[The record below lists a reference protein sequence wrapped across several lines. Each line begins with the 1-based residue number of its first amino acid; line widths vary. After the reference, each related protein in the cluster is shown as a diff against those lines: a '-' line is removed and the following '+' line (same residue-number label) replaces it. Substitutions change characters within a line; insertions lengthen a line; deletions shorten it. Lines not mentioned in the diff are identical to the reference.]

1 MPHKQTRMVR
11 PFRGWW
17 LVIFALLSLTTLRL
31 SAADILLPSL
41 KIGTD
46 VFTNVTVYQMTAT
59 DIFVRHGRGFG
70 NAKIS
75 NLDDSTLVLLGLK
88 SPKATATAGTVD
100 PTDPMGTNAPMA
112 AAVDKL
118 KTALADRDVKLSP
131 EAVAALEIISHFK
144 PKARLLY
151 GVLGGLILGYLFM
164 CLCFQKICVNAGSN
178 PGALVWLPIL
188 QIFPLLRAAR
198 IPAWW
203 FVISFIPVLNILLHI
218 LWSIRIVKACGKGGL
233 VTLLLLLPVTN
244 VLAILYLAFSG
255 GNEHRE
261 ERVMKAED
269 LPGLAG
275 A

>member
-1 MPHKQTRMVR
+1 MSNKQTRIVR
-11 PFRGWW
+11 VFRGWW
-17 LVIFALLSLTTLRL
+17 LVIFALLGWSAARL
-31 SAADILLPSL
+31 PAADILLPSL

-46 VFTNVTVYQMTAT
+46 VFTNVTVYQITAT

-70 NAKIS
+70 NAKLS
-75 NLDDSTLVLLGLK
+75 NLDDTTLELLGLK
-88 SPKATATAGTVD
+88 TPKAKTVASAVD
-100 PTDPMGTNAPMA
+100 TNAPMA
-112 AAVDKL
+112 AAVDKF
-118 KTALADRDVKLSP
+118 KTTLADQQVKLPP
-131 EAVAALEIISHFK
+131 EAVAALEALSTFK
-144 PKARLLY
+144 PKAQVVY
-151 GVLGGLILGYLFM
+151 GILAGLILGYLFM
-164 CLCFQKICVNAGSN
+164 CLCFQKVCVNAGSN

-203 FVISFIPVLNILLHI
+203 FIISFIPVLNILLHI

-233 VTLLLLLPVTN
+233 VTLMLLLPVTN
-244 VLAILYLAFSG
+244 ILAILYLAFSG
-255 GNEHRE
+255 RSEHRE

>member
-1 MPHKQTRMVR
+1 MPHKQTRIVR

-17 LVIFALLSLTTLRL
+17 LVIFALLGVVTLRV
-31 SAADILLPSL
+31 SATDIHLPSL

-46 VFTNVTVYQMTAT
+46 VFTNVTVYQITAT
-59 DIFVRHGRGFG
+59 DIFVKHGRGFG

-75 NLDDSTLVLLGLK
+75 NLDDPTLELLGLK
-88 SPKATATAGTVD
+88 TAKKVERTRTGD
-100 PTDPMGTNAPMA
+100 TNSNSAVMA
-112 AAVDKL
+112 AAMDKF
-118 KTALADRDVKLSP
+118 KSSLAARDVELTP
-131 EAVAALEIISHFK
+131 EAAAALEAIAKFK
-144 PKARLLY
+144 PTAQMLY
-151 GVLGGLILGYLFM
+151 GTLAALVIGYLFS
-164 CLCFQKICVNAGSN
+164 CLCLQKVCVNAGSI
-178 PGALVWLPIL
+178 PGALVWLPVL

-203 FVISFIPVLNILLHI
+203 FIICFIPVLNILLHV

-233 VTLLLLLPVTN
+233 VTLMLLLPLTN

-255 GNEHRE
+255 RNEHRE
-261 ERVMKAED
+261 ERVMKPED